1 MASTISEKIER
12 WGALA
17 LLLLMTVNIYNVFL
31 FAPTEKTMGNVQRIF
46 YFHVPSAFVAF
57 VAFSIVAIY
66 SIAFLVTRKFW
77 YDRIAYAAAEIGILF
92 TTIVLITGP
101 IWAKPAWGTWW
112 TWDPRLTTTLILWFV
127 YVAYLMLRN
136 FTGEDEK
143 GARFAAVFAI
153 IGFVDVPIVFF
164 SIRWWRTIH
173 PSPVI
178 RRGGLESDMLF
189 TLLFSIGVFMLLLAY
204 LLFARLRLER
214 SRQAVLQMKK
224 EIALNE

>member
-1 MASTISEKIER
+1 MSEKIER
-12 WGALA
+12 WLALA
-17 LLLLMTVNIYNVFL
+17 LLLLMTINLYNVFL
-31 FAPTEKTMGNVQRIF
+31 FAPMEKTMGNVQRIF
-46 YFHVPSAFVAF
+46 YFHVPSAFAAF
-57 VAFSIVAIY
+57 VAFAIVAIY
-66 SIAFLVTRKFW
+66 SIAFLIRRKFW
-77 YDRIAYAAAEIGILF
+77 YDRVAYAAAEIGVLF

-112 TWDPRLTTTLILWFV
+112 SWDPRLTTTLILWFV

-153 IGFVDVPIVFF
+153 IGFIDVPIVYF

-178 RRGGLESDMLF
+178 RKGGLESHMLF
-189 TLLFSIGVFMLLLAY
+189 TLLFSLGVFMLLLAY
-204 LLFARLRLER
+204 LLLARLRLER
-214 SRQAVLQMKK
+214 TRQAVLQMKK
-224 EIALNE
+224 EIALNQ